1 MLRFVAFLLL
11 AIMAVITINSCGDSI
26 GNPKEIVFPDTN
38 ISYTSHVEPFLT
50 LTCAFSGCHGFSA
63 AAGIALNDYF
73 SIINTPG
80 LVIAGNPD
88 GSLLMQILE
97 ERKPHFTYYEK
108 SNITPNHIKGMRQWI
123 IEGANLNNKK

>member
-1 MLRFVAFLLL
+1 MLRYSIFLLI
-11 AIMAVITINSCGDSI
+11 AIFTAIISFSCGDSI
-26 GNPKEIVFPDTN
+26 SSPKEIVFPDKN
-38 ISYTSHVEPFLT
+38 ISYTSHVEPFLN

-63 AAGIALNDYF
+63 AGGIMLNDYF
-73 SIINTPG
+73 SIINSPG

-108 SNITPNHIKGMRQWI
+108 SNITENHVKGMRQWI
-123 IEGANLNNKK
+123 IEGANLNHN